1 MPQDRTSTPTRRQKT
16 SSPDSDEEFPS
27 SLPLPTAEAPMDVD
41 EEPEPSHR
49 ARRPASASSRGK
61 SSPTKAASK
70 TVVRAQSPDESHAEQ
85 SPTPDDSVE
94 LNLADHR
101 LPSWALPAHFPKFKI
116 RSDPSNPALSQH
128 ITFRPFTNVEVME
141 TFKDPWQVKSRL
153 EDSHPSIFDNPAY
166 KISDTGKWLEHI
178 AHGDTSVGRY
188 CRIFNDLRI
197 RLLVFLFRFPAALDP
212 PETPDDP
219 NHPIFTP
226 SEPKP
231 ERPVFVS
238 RSLDL
243 PDPAVGTL
251 SFQEFQKIYNKNAET
266 RARHEAD
273 EMARF
278 AQLDTDYQS
287 ALEKWEVMASE
298 HRRNVPLIRAQ
309 QVKVLRMYQA
319 CREDIIDRMEREAN
333 TVGEYAYHVAS
344 RALSRPA
351 NARATLSRT
360 PVASSL
366 SVPIP
371 SIPSKRGHEEIDDV
385 PTPPIAAFTGA
396 QSDSDK
402 ERSASVTRVVP
413 LGKGKG
419 KASMPLPSRG
429 SRVEASNVSH
439 VAPGTAL
446 SARPET
452 SSAGSFLGAGASVAG
467 LSTIDEGTSFAE
479 GGASSTQQEG
489 TFDVDAWHEAHN
501 PFTQPPFQ
509 QDIVLNANRTKAVV
523 SHGWQLD
530 PVNPLF
536 LARLA
541 PYGVLG
547 SQMPSWAVVSRAK
560 GCTDCHRGRSTC
572 VRLVLSGARPVM
584 SCQRCRVKNRTCVMS
599 TSGFDFTLTAL
610 ILTPLSGFLQDQVI
624 SAMNAELI
632 DLYTDT
638 ILSVFTPLTR
648 IDVVS
653 RIMSRAIV
661 HRQNARL
668 REGRAP
674 RADLPNVEV
683 PLEHRVDVLV
693 RPGAGRQ
700 EFLERSCVPFQG
712 TQYGDR
718 RHRLSLPDRQS
729 PIDATT
735 YLTHMLE
742 DVVDR
747 ISAGAQRMGGSFG
760 QRISQ
765 AFLPERRVVVP
776 EDFEVGDRP
785 LDFGGFLAA
794 GEVRQPPPHPPI
806 LPSDAELS
814 EFPSTYHFRSEVSI
828 REASPTDTPMEG
840 SPAPLVAGG
849 FDTSEEDSAHEDDSA
864 REDDSAGEAP
874 PWPPAR
880 CGRVRGSLPPI
891 DKELRDMTPPSTSA
905 AFTSVPATPSNSSQ
919 TSFARVGSAGTFGG
933 PRFDAASFD
942 TTPTPQASGS
952 ALVGSSVRRISAL
965 EMTPLTPLSARR
977 VSSCGI
983 LLPPQIVTNPRVLPP
998 PSPVRAASV
1007 GAADEVSFDEFET
1020 SEACCVNG
1028 ASVGSVESGGAVTG
1042 SSVRL
1047 EAEDVDMD

>member
-1 MPQDRTSTPTRRQKT
+1 MPNTPRYRTRLTDQLSLVSPTPESSAHSLQRTLSKNRRAASEEVELEDAT
-16 SSPDSDEEFPS
+16 GSDFDPDQ
-27 SLPLPTAEAPMDVD
+27 
-41 EEPEPSHR
+41 EPKSSHR
-49 ARRPASASSRGK
+49 ARRPALASSRGK

-70 TVVRAQSPDESHAEQ
+70 TVVRARSPDESHAER

-101 LPSWALPAHFPKFKI
+101 LPGWALPAHFPKFKI

-128 ITFRPFTNVEVME
+128 ITYRLFTDVEVME
-141 TFKDPWQVKSRL
+141 TFKDPRQVKSRL
-153 EDSHPSIFDNPAY
+153 EDSHPSVFDNPAY

-243 PDPAVGTL
+243 PDPAVGTS
-251 SFQEFQKIYNKNAET
+251 SFQEFQKIYNKNTET
-266 RARHEAD
+266 RAWHEAD

-278 AQLDTDYQS
+278 AQLDTDYQA

-298 HRRNVPLIRAQ
+298 HRRNVPLVRAQ
-309 QVKVLRMYQA
+309 QVEVLRMYQA

-360 PVASSL
+360 PVASSS

-371 SIPSKRGHEEIDDV
+371 SIPSKRGHKEIDDV

-396 QSDSDK
+396 QSDSDE

-413 LGKGKG
+413 PGKG
-419 KASMPLPSRG
+419 KAKASTPLLSRG
-429 SRVEASNVSH
+429 SRVEASNVSR

-446 SARPET
+446 SVRPET
-452 SSAGSFLGAGASVAG
+452 SAGSFLGAGASAAG
-467 LSTIDEGTSFAE
+467 PSMIDEGTSFAE
-479 GGASSTQQEG
+479 GGPSSTQQEG
-489 TFDVDAWHEAHN
+489 TFNVDAWHEAHN

-509 QDIVLNANRTKAVV
+509 QDIVLNANGTKAVV

-530 PVNPLF
+530 PVNPRF
-536 LARLA
+536 LAQLA

-560 GCTDCHRGRSTC
+560 GCTYCHRGRSAC
-572 VRLVLSGARPVM
+572 VRLVLSGAPPVT
-584 SCQRCRVKNRTCVMS
+584 SCQQCHVKNRTCVAS
-599 TSGFDFTLTAL
+599 TSGFDFTLT
-610 ILTPLSGFLQDQVI
+610 DQVI
-624 SAMNAELI
+624 SAMNTELI
-632 DLYTDT
+632 DLYTDA
-638 ILSVFTPLTR
+638 ILSAFTPLTG
-648 IDVVS
+648 IDVAS

-674 RADLPNVEV
+674 RADPPNVEV
-683 PLEHRVDVLV
+683 PLERRVDVLV

-700 EFLERSCVPFQG
+700 EFLERSFVPFQG
-712 TQYGDR
+712 AQYGDR
-718 RHRLSLPDRQS
+718 RHRLPLPDRQS
-729 PIDATT
+729 PIDTTT

-742 DVVDR
+742 DVAR
-747 ISAGAQRMGGSFG
+747 SGSEFRKSFFPNG
-760 QRISQ
+760 ESW
-765 AFLPERRVVVP
+765 FRRTSR
-776 EDFEVGDRP
+776 VGDRP

-814 EFPSTYHFRSEVSI
+814 EFPSTYHFGSKARARFEQEV
-828 REASPTDTPMEG
+828 TG
-840 SPAPLVAGG
+840 PLVAGG

-874 PWPPAR
+874 PWPR
-880 CGRVRGSLPPI
+880 
-891 DKELRDMTPPSTSA
+891 
-905 AFTSVPATPSNSSQ
+905 
-919 TSFARVGSAGTFGG
+919 TSFLNTDS
-933 PRFDAASFD
+933 
-942 TTPTPQASGS
+942 
-952 ALVGSSVRRISAL
+952 
-965 EMTPLTPLSARR
+965 
-977 VSSCGI
+977 
-983 LLPPQIVTNPRVLPP
+983 
-998 PSPVRAASV
+998 
-1007 GAADEVSFDEFET
+1007 
-1020 SEACCVNG
+1020 
-1028 ASVGSVESGGAVTG
+1028 
-1042 SSVRL
+1042 
-1047 EAEDVDMD
+1047 